1 MKGLRADIEL
11 FPEGEFD
18 SMKID
23 QRPIARIRLAAI
35 ICN

>member
-1 MKGLRADIEL
+1 MKGFRAGIEL

-23 QRPIARIRLAAI
+23 QRPIARIRFAAI